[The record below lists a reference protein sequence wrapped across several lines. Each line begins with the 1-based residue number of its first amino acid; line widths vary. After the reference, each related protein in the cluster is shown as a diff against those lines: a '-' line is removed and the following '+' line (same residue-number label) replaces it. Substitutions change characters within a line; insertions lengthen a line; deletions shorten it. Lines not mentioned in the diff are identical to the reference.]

1 MLKIFITGR
10 PGIGKTTVFMRVVTN
25 LRSRGYVVGGIICP
39 EIRSGGRRLGFN
51 IVDLLTNEKGV
62 LAYVCQEGEAGP
74 RVGKYCVNV
83 SDVVAIGVNAI
94 KRALE
99 RADVVGIDEVGPMEL
114 KVPQLKSSI
123 YEALRSSKPVLAVV
137 HRRIISELA
146 KVFSD
151 ARVYEVDYN
160 NRNTLPQVLLPIIL
174 DFLAK
179 RR

>member
-10 PGIGKTTVFMRVVTN
+10 PGIGKTTVFMRVMTG
-25 LRSRGYVVGGIICP
+25 LRKRGYVVGGIICP
-39 EIRSGGRRLGFN
+39 EIRSGGKRLGFN

-62 LAYVCQEGEAGP
+62 LAYVCRGGESGP

-94 KRALE
+94 KKALE

-137 HRRIISELA
+137 HRRIIGELV
-146 KVFSD
+146 KIFSD
-151 ARVYEVDYN
+151 ARVYEVDYS
-160 NRNTLPQVLLPIIL
+160 NRDTLPHVLLSTIL
-174 DFLAK
+174 EFFAK
-179 RR
+179 K